1 MEYGKDGIDMEKKH
15 NGDKK
20 HSNIKEMVIRM
31 VNLVE
36 SEVVL
41 ERVWKILAREY
52 SHQA

>member
-1 MEYGKDGIDMEKKH
+1 MQTNENKQENKQEQEP
-15 NGDKK
+15 
-20 HSNIKEMVIRM
+20 SSIKEMVIRM

-36 SEVVL
+36 SEIVL

>member
-1 MEYGKDGIDMEKKH
+1 MRNENKQEP
-15 NGDKK
+15 
-20 HSNIKEMVIRM
+20 SNIKEMVIRM

-36 SEVVL
+36 SEAVL